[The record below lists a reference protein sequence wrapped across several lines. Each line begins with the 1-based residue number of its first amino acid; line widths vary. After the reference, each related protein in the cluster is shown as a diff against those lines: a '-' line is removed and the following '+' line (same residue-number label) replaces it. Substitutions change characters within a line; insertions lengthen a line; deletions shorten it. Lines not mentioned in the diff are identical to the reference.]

1 MLWVFGVAPSQEKV
15 RHEIDLALRVWEIA
29 QVKGVQKD
37 ARFSKIKNIS
47 DLLFDDKEGKMMWNI
62 DF

>member
-1 MLWVFGVAPSQEKV
+1 MLGVAPSQEKV
-15 RHEIDLALRVWEIA
+15 RHEIGLALRVWEIA

-47 DLLFDDKEGKMMWNI
+47 DLLSDDEEVKLIWNI